1 MTRSIFI
8 AGASNVASP
17 STKRP
22 PFLSL
27 VVTILSFTPLFAQ
40 SPPASPNRP
49 SHSAEEGILAQEGKH
64 FLVAYGS
71 TDHFRSAGEQI
82 L

>member
-1 MTRSIFI
+1 MTRSTFI
-8 AGASNVASP
+8 AGASNVESP

-40 SPPASPNRP
+40 SPPVSPTRP
-49 SHSAEEGILAQEGKH
+49 WHSAEEGILAREGKPYS
-64 FLVAYGS
+64 VAYGS
-71 TDHFRSAGEQI
+71 TDHF
-82 L
+82 

>member
-8 AGASNVASP
+8 AGASNVESP

-27 VVTILSFTPLFAQ
+27 VVTILSFAQ
-40 SPPASPNRP
+40 SPPASRNRP
-49 SHSAEEGILAQEGKH
+49 WRSPQERILAQDEKH
-64 FLVAYGS
+64 YSVAYGGA
-71 TDHFRSAGEQI
+71 DHFRSAGCKYRT
-82 L
+82 LA